1 MGEFVGVVW
10 CRGTRRPRGAIIIV
24 VGSVAMTSSSGFRGD
39 SVAASRDDVF
49 ENRVVLPLDAQI
61 DGGLF

>member
-1 MGEFVGVVW
+1 
-10 CRGTRRPRGAIIIV
+10 
-24 VGSVAMTSSSGFRGD
+24 MTSSSGFRGD